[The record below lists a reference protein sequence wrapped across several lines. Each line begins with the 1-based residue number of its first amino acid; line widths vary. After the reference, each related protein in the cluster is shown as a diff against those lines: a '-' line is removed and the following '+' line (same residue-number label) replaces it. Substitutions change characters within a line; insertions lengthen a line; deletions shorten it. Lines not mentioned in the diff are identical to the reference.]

1 MVSLFRFLWYE
12 IRQLYVTCMK
22 KCNELFKILW
32 LFRTFLGF
40 FPSQVCMSSSFSI
53 ILPFLMSY
61 LILHPLNS
69 RSWSIES
76 LAQPS
81 LHLSHWILHC
91 VCYAALSNLTNR
103 NWAIVCCLISF
114 NSDALF
120 VYLSAG
126 YRKNS
131 FLSRFLPSFRP
142 VACQLLFCRLDDVG
156 DWRVIDKFVS
166 VLLFQC
172 WTSPPSPLN
181 ISEMLSVCLLTCLM
195 QPRDTLLSNWHFS
208 VKRWMQFL

>member
-1 MVSLFRFLWYE
+1 MHALHESAAY
-12 IRQLYVTCMK
+12 MK
-22 KCNELFKILW
+22 KYSESFKILG
-32 LFRTFLGF
+32 LRRIFLDSLD
-40 FPSQVCMSSSFSI
+40 FPFSKFVWTLI
-53 ILPFLMSY
+53 FVILPFLMSY
-61 LILHPLNS
+61 LILYPLNT
-69 RSWSIES
+69 RSCSIES
-76 LAQPS
+76 LARPS

-91 VCYAALSNLTNR
+91 MCYGALSNLTNR
-103 NWAIVCCLISF
+103 NWAIVCCLVSF

-126 YRKNS
+126 HRKNS

-156 DWRVIDKFVS
+156 DWRLIDKFVS

-181 ISEMLSVCLLTCLM
+181 ISENVVCLSTYLFNVTSRHTFVQLTL
-195 QPRDTLLSNWHFS
+195 QR
-208 VKRWMQFL
+208 